1 MQNKECV
8 GVLDIDSDELNQFD
22 QVDAKYL
29 QQIISIIETSITH
42 S

>member
-1 MQNKECV
+1 MQNTECV